1 MPEWAAEMNQTTGSN
16 LYDSG
21 LHDGWW
27 TRTSHWLDKNV
38 FDPVASVTTEPLGEA
53 VGSLFGNEEAGARVG
68 RGLPRALTQTLPL
81 YLAGPEAGIPAT
93 IASLG
98 ATGGLMAA
106 QTYADTG
113 SGQAAAIS
121 GLTGAAL
128 PVVGRFGG
136 NLAARAFGVGE
147 SVAGETAAGRIV
159 NDTFPVTGSETTF
172 RAAKF
177 GGSQLAMGA
186 ANEASMYATDKTL
199 KQPFDPLSPDFLL
212 SQIPFTVFDAVHG
225 LTVKSPTAGEVRGTL
240 RTEVPKETPKDYVLP
255 DSLPAQHAQQEA
267 LFERLQV
274 LKDSGTP
281 EEHQAALQ
289 AALVGMSDPESVIR
303 AKNTLSEFVKQ
314 RGTTEHQPE
323 LPVQE
328 KPYEMPLEKEL
339 AGLKQV
345 GGEGIVG
352 PVLTDVEGNVL
363 ATGKA
368 GEQTHADI
376 TKPAVEKLLSTNPE
390 SDVTALQHKFLS
402 PDGEV
407 LSREDAWQV
416 AKTNNQIKPESLT
429 AKANEVKPKLE
440 SQDLLV
446 HPLRQV
452 AQEVVRTQEGLAATK
467 EKIAKVPETAEEIPT
482 LITSS
487 GPMLHGNV
495 PGLLRVAMKNVEGK
509 VFVGDKDTMNHIT
522 LIDKYNLPDTAEF
535 GFVDKQGNFLDRQ
548 EAFRAQ
554 RDEWNKIALEREVK
568 NGSTATQAVESVRLQ
583 TQTPVVDSHLETLN
597 VLKKEAKVI
606 SMTGDWVKTGQGGQ
620 PQAIYGEA
628 VRDENGENFKTRG
641 LAEAYKEADDK
652 LSNHVVRNAGK
663 DKGFYLAPVIN
674 REVSLEGTKLEEVL
688 GEKAI
693 ATPVDGRPD
702 VSMNDVL
709 DTLSR
714 VGKKPA
720 IFDEMLDNND
730 VAQTLQEIRQT
741 REFLQARAEGKDVKA
756 TPELMKTVAKV
767 TRATGEWNRQFRNY
781 SLESHVP
788 MNETLVDQIGI
799 RKPDGIR
806 NWLDWFVKHPQR
818 GPMGLLVKALID
830 HPEVNVDNVM
840 WTYPTHPD
848 YNARDGWMFKPGT
861 KTEAPRISAEW
872 LPSNENE
879 AFAGALKLAHEIGH
893 HAGEAMLDRSDP
905 ASVAFRSSL
914 KQILDL
920 LDNNKVIP
928 LKVRNAVKKA
938 RAEGWYDD
946 FVNAAPREGGDELYN
961 KFVDATGAEGK
972 GWFDVFYGMQNEH
985 ELFGQVF
992 GSRQMVDTLLK
1003 TSMPRTKFQTV
1014 LHFFSD
1020 AFNRLFN
1027 GKAESENA
1035 LYEILS
1041 KFENFLGGKSSEG
1054 YGGRDYIRDALIA
1067 KGVRPEGLASRVDT
1081 VNKLFSTGD
1090 LTHSIDGYEREA
1102 QNGLLPATAETGPL
1116 DQNVKTTLVSGK
1128 PTEVYQA
1135 TKGVLMKD
1143 VAATQDLY
1151 ARLKEDV
1158 QTTRELINNIKAGT
1172 VPGVVSQGVEE
1183 ALGRS
1188 FIKLNRMKE
1197 GLDKQTTAIQGFND
1211 LNNFTPGGAERSLI
1225 ASTFGR
1231 MPGVP
1236 RDPTGLEDLA
1246 HAQLGF
1252 TDEESDRTKAARA
1265 TLKGENGPGFFS
1277 RMFKQM
1283 QFLKQT
1289 YPEFR
1294 NVANHADEA
1303 AGDMS
1308 QRSVELNYART
1319 YNPDLKATDPEIS
1332 KSIRRVNENPK
1343 LNVPASDILRYI
1355 QVLEKE
1361 GKEWTWND
1369 PYIRERLR
1377 GSSDIKTTVNAEVAR
1392 YAQHLN
1398 QMSLHL
1404 SKYNQL
1410 ATGQLIATL
1419 ERGMAPTQASA
1430 VAEELYR
1437 ALGLLKAPET
1447 VALGTDTLRTLATK
1461 MQPDTFNKALQF
1473 SYGLIQDAEKT
1484 LTTMKAHPT
1493 YVSEVRYDKNQL
1505 RMVGPKGEPY
1515 LAGFDNVKAA
1525 NAEMQR
1531 KEAQGWKLLDFVK
1544 RTDANAPNTGVSEE
1558 MMSTLQEM
1566 DLQHENRL
1574 RQALGGM
1581 DPTLLAQ
1588 ILPATQRAA
1597 EYRLTLMGSTPLPGS
1612 VGARERKFVAGRENL
1627 NMLKNADTYYRTTNN
1642 WMRNRELR
1650 AQTDLD
1656 MLEPALQNNRVLKTQ
1671 AEKYVA
1677 EQLAPDNELVRKI
1690 NEATYNWRLAWN
1702 FGVNFLHGIQSLTIG
1717 MSAAIAETGS
1727 VGDAFALTTKAMN
1740 EIIQRRRTG
1749 QWSNEGYRFLNDR
1762 MVARGEKGIATYD
1775 SFVDQDRAA
1784 VYDSNNILGKATGA
1798 IDTVK
1803 FAARRWTNWFARAND
1818 TIGSIVGWDLA
1829 KSRGMGDEA
1838 AYRFA
1843 KDMKDRG
1850 YFSPGKAGRS
1860 IGLWDTSNKA
1870 VPQLMSSLNTY
1881 TLSWFSMLSNNWELG
1896 FGKSPIEMTTQQ
1908 RLGARKA
1915 FIYQLGAQAV
1925 LAGAIGLPG
1934 VGQGMALLRQTTGLD
1949 LKSWLR
1955 AHLADFFDE
1964 DQANGG
1970 IVTNLALH
1978 GAVAAFTPMDPS
1990 GRHIPNFPFLGVSPS
2005 TGFDAKNLLPAPIA
2019 TASDFV
2025 LGLMAAAKGDM
2036 QGVQKALP
2044 HVLQG
2049 PLQLMQGNGDV
2060 RDKRGGLLYQ
2070 MSPSERFI
2078 SALGM
2083 TPSKVA
2089 ESRDVATAV
2098 KDAGDAANKLKSD
2111 FIDSVAQAYRTNG
2124 PSSGQKLLV
2133 EFLASHPEEDGRSLV
2148 AAVSHRVE
2156 AQTFLADPMRGVNPG
2171 ADLTGLS
2178 RTTPS
2183 NEEGRLNLRTRVTND
2198 LGVRFRPSIQS
2209 QRQAQT
2215 VDSLVNSDPYGLGR
2229 AEALKQAQVLMRVPH
2244 RSNVL
2249 SFPESPQ
2256 LPQAVGY

>member
-1 MPEWAAEMNQTTGSN
+1 MYNTLYGAGVTRKSMPEWAAEMNQTTGSN
-16 LYDSG
+16 LYDQG

-38 FDPVASVTTEPLGEA
+38 FDPVASVTTEPLGGA

-159 NDTFPVTGSETTF
+159 NDTFPVTGSETAF
-172 RAAKF
+172 RASKF

-186 ANEASMYATDKTL
+186 ANEASMYATDRTL

-225 LTVKSPTAGEVRGTL
+225 LTVKSPTAGEVKGTL
-240 RTEVPKETPKDYVLP
+240 KTEALKEEAKAYVPPESPA
-255 DSLPAQHAQQEA
+255 AQHAQVES

-281 EEHQAALQ
+281 EEHQVALQ

-303 AKNTLSEFVKQ
+303 AKNTLSEFIKQ
-314 RGTTEHQPE
+314 RGNVENQPE

-352 PVLTDVEGNVL
+352 PVLTDMEGNVL

-376 TKPAVEKLLSTNPE
+376 TKPAVEKLLSTNPAG
-390 SDVTALQHKFLS
+390 DVTALQHKFLS

-407 LSREDAWQV
+407 LSREDAWGV
-416 AKTNNQIKPESLT
+416 AKANNQIKPESLT
-429 AKANEVKPKLE
+429 AKVNEVKPKLE

-452 AQEVVRTQEGLAATK
+452 AQEIVKTQEGLAATK
-467 EKIAKVPETAEEIPT
+467 EKIAKVPETAEEVAT
-482 LITSS
+482 L
-487 GPMLHGNV
+487 V
-495 PGLLRVAMKNVEGK
+495 PPVEVTKPRVEQAI
-509 VFVGDKDTMNHIT
+509 KD
-522 LIDKYNLPDTAEF
+522 
-535 GFVDKQGNFLDRQ
+535 
-548 EAFRAQ
+548 
-554 RDEWNKIALEREVK
+554 
-568 NGSTATQAVESVRLQ
+568 GSTATQAVESVRLQ

-597 VLKKEAKVI
+597 VLKKEAEKVV
-606 SMTGDWVKTGQGGQ
+606 SFTGTGK

-628 VRDENGENFKTRG
+628 VRDTDGENFKTRA
-641 LAEAYKEADDK
+641 LAEAYKESDEALND
-652 LSNHVVRNAGK
+652 HVVRNAGK

-693 ATPVDGRPD
+693 VTPVAGRPD
-702 VSMNDVL
+702 ISMNDVL

-714 VGKKPA
+714 AGKKPA

-741 REFLQARAEGKDVKA
+741 REFLQARSEGKDVKA

-781 SLESHVP
+781 SLESYVP
-788 MNETLVDQIGI
+788 MNETFVDQIGI

-806 NWLDWFVKHPQR
+806 NWLDWFVKHPQS
-818 GPMGLLVKALID
+818 GGMGKLVETLLA
-830 HPEVNVDNVM
+830 HPDVNIEGVN
-840 WTYPTHPD
+840 WLYPTHPE
-848 YNARDGWMFKPGT
+848 YNARDGWSYNPGT
-861 KTEAPRISAEW
+861 KGESPRISAEW
-872 LPSNENE
+872 LPSTENE
-879 AFAGALKLAHEIGH
+879 AFQGALKLAHEVAH
-893 HAGEAMLDRSDP
+893 HAGEPILDRSDP

-946 FVNAAPREGGDELYN
+946 FVNVAPREGGDELYN
-961 KFVDATGAEGK
+961 KFAAATGAEGK

-1020 AFNRLFN
+1020 AFNKLFN

-1081 VNKLFSTGD
+1081 VNRLFSTGD
-1090 LTHSIDGYEREA
+1090 ITHSIDGYEREA
-1102 QNGLLPATAETGPL
+1102 QNGLLPATTESGPR

-1172 VPGVVSQGVEE
+1172 VPGVIPEGVEE

-1294 NVANHADEA
+1294 NVANHADES

-1377 GSSDIKTTVNAEVAR
+1377 GSSDIKTAVNAEVAR

-1447 VALGTDTLRTLATK
+1447 VALGTDTLQTLATK
-1461 MQPDTFNKALQF
+1461 IQPDTFNKALQF

-1525 NAEMQR
+1525 NVEMQR

-1656 MLEPALQNNRVLKTQ
+1656 MLEPALQNNRVLRTQ

-1702 FGVNFLHGIQSLTIG
+1702 FGVNFLHGIQSLTTG

-1727 VGDAFALTTKAMN
+1727 VGDAFAATAKAMGA
-1740 EIIQRRRTG
+1740 IIDRARNG
-1749 QWSNEGYRFLNDR
+1749 KWADEGHRFLNDR

-1775 SFVDQDRAA
+1775 TFMDQDRAA
-1784 VYDSNNILGKATGA
+1784 VYDSNNILGKTTGA

-1803 FAARRWTNWFARAND
+1803 FAARSWTNLFARFND
-1818 TIGSIVGWDLA
+1818 TVGSIVGWDLA
-1829 KSRGMGDEA
+1829 KSRGMDDEA

-1850 YFSPGKAGRS
+1850 YFSPGKSGRS
-1860 IGLWDTSNKA
+1860 IGLWDTQNKA

-1978 GAVAAFTPMDPS
+1978 GAVATFTPMDPS

-2036 QGVQKALP
+2036 QGLQKAVP

-2049 PLQLMQGNGDV
+2049 PLQLMQGDGDM

-2083 TPSKVA
+2083 TPSKVT

-2133 EFLASHPEEDGRSLV
+2133 EFLASHPEEDGRALV

-2178 RTTPS
+2178 RVTPS